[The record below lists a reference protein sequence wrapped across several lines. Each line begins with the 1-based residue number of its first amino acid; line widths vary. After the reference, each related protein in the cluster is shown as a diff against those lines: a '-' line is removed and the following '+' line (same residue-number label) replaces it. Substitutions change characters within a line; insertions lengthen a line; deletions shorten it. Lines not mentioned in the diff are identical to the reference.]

1 MTDEVNAPMMP
12 VVYLKEE
19 LTKVGAELVHFSS
32 NRKFERDYERALPS
46 ISVRLTI
53 KGGKKKDI
61 ALIIWNLKPLGVLTV
76 GNTKVKIKDSEGF
89 THKIY
94 FERVR

>member
-1 MTDEVNAPMMP
+1 MTDEVNAPMMLTGC
-12 VVYLKEE
+12 LKEE

-32 NRKFERDYERALPS
+32 NRKFERDYERALPP
-46 ISVRLTI
+46 ISVRLTV

-61 ALIIWNLKPLGVLTV
+61 GLIIWNLIPLGVLTV

-94 FERVR
+94 FEKV

>member
-1 MTDEVNAPMMP
+1 MTDEVNALMMLAGC
-12 VVYLKEE
+12 LKEE

-32 NRKFERDYERALPS
+32 NRKLERDYERALPP
-46 ISVRLTI
+46 ISVRLTV

-61 ALIIWNLKPLGVLTV
+61 GLIIWNLIPLGVLTA

-94 FERVR
+94 FEKVR